1 LETEQ
6 LEGSIVLEDEMKL
19 DGAITSLY
27 FDALLV
33 MGVVRC
39 ALCSIRIFSRSKAA
53 TASGSIWYINWE
65 ERSSIKIVGGHS
77 SEVWRAFYLVTAQ
90 HEQILDMKIEP
101 KGAFAITGG
110 ADGSLR
116 VWSIQNMEQIMAFQ
130 LPPKSAATLT
140 SCVGISPGMRV
151 CSWNIVSDRMQTRSA
166 VLADTMTVLSGFS
179 I

>member
-1 LETEQ
+1 
-6 LEGSIVLEDEMKL
+6 MKL

-33 MGVVRC
+33 MGVVC
-39 ALCSIRIFSRSKAA
+39 YALCSIFASRFKAA

-77 SEVWRAFYLVTAQ
+77 LEVSRAHCLVSAQ
-90 HEQILDMKIEP
+90 HAQILDMKIEP

-140 SCVGISPGMRV
+140 NCVGISPGRRV
-151 CSWNIVSDRMQTRSA
+151 SSSAFASDRMQTQSG
-166 VLADTMTVLSGFS
+166 VLADMTMGL
-179 I
+179 